1 MRGDSLLKIP
11 VYFIK
16 DKQAFERKGGSLSLA
31 GKPLDLAKRLKGEG
45 VVLMHLIDTE
55 ALNGMPNN
63 LDVYN
68 GLTYIINVQVE
79 CAPKDS
85 LVKKLL
91 SLGCRVVLPPSFD
104 ATPYKEKKLLVAKI
118 PKGYDGEAVGF
129 HDVILEDAD
138 EKEMGRFTKLGK
150 RIIIYEKDHA
160 KLGTGNRKLP
170 WGVISSS

>member
-1 MRGDSLLKIP
+1 
-11 VYFIK
+11 
-16 DKQAFERKGGSLSLA
+16 LSLA
-31 GKPLDLAKRLKGEG
+31 GKPLDLAKDLKAGG
-45 VVLMHLIDTE
+45 VILVHLIDTE

-118 PKGYDGEAVGF
+118 PKGYKGDAGGF
-129 HDVILEDAD
+129 HDVILEEADDA
-138 EKEMGRFTKLGK
+138 EMERFSKLGK
-150 RIIIYEKDHA
+150 RLIIYEKDE
-160 KLGTGNRKLP
+160 KDVKTKP